1 MRPFQPRAQIKTS
14 DASGKKHQVCLIQ
27 ERSRLK
33 GSCSSSLGVISEC
46 TLIFFFFFLL
56 QQLSLLNRA
65 VHLFCSAVTTPQ
77 LHPSGGTDLTKLKKQ
92 WMLMHSQLAPL
103 RKWDIIWRQANC
115 FKRFHGE
122 GEVCFGGVTKV
133 LWLPSIWFGNK
144 WRPPFFPVPA
154 PEMIRSITEGQESTN
169 MSLGDREITPG
180 WQKASATSITCTVLP
195 AIIRSLKAIFQP
207 FQRWGPSVPL
217 RFYPDDWPERH
228 LLMLWFMAA
237 DFIALF
243 PATPSFSHISHVV
256 LYPLSLPMLSRF
268 FFSSF

>member
-1 MRPFQPRAQIKTS
+1 M
-14 DASGKKHQVCLIQ
+14 
-27 ERSRLK
+27 
-33 GSCSSSLGVISEC
+33 
-46 TLIFFFFFLL
+46 
-56 QQLSLLNRA
+56 
-65 VHLFCSAVTTPQ
+65 
-77 LHPSGGTDLTKLKKQ
+77 
-92 WMLMHSQLAPL
+92 
-103 RKWDIIWRQANC
+103 
-115 FKRFHGE
+115 
-122 GEVCFGGVTKV
+122 

-144 WRPPFFPVPA
+144 WRSPFFPVPA
-154 PEMIRSITEGQESTN
+154 PEMIWSITEGQESTN

-195 AIIRSLKAIFQP
+195 AIIRSLKAIFQR

-256 LYPLSLPMLSRF
+256 LYPLSLLMLSRYF
-268 FFSSF
+268 FFFILIFFIFFHPTVICHLAPHKTRKNNNSGQRCFIYVY